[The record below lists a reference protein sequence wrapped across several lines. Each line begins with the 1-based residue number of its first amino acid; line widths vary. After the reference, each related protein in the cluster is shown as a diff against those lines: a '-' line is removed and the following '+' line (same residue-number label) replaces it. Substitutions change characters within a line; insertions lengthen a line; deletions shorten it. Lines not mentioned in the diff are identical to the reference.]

1 MMNYQLSDILK
12 IIEKSFKEIFSWFS
26 FRFQAEVQRV
36 TIVGKNTYLDLVE
49 FNENGEIKAKCKW
62 ICFDEEKYKQ
72 FLKDINIKTIDEIK
86 WYKLLMEGKVNFHQD
101 YWLSIFISQFSS
113 EFTLWQF
120 QKKQENILEQLK
132 KEGIINKNKEKKL
145 WFPPYT
151 IGIISWE
158 SSQWLQDFQT
168 ILKQSWYHYNSS
180 MYYSSIHWNEATK
193 QVHEKLLEIKNDI
206 LEGKKIDLVVIVRW
220 WGESS
225 WIIRQNDSNIAKDIC
240 LMPVPVMTA
249 IGHTTDISILDAIVK
264 YAAKTPSDAAYLL
277 INEVKKYQEE
287 LDTYRQSL
295 KTIVNNKFWYIQQ
308 QVDHIYEKI
317 RSQAKSRIETIKKNI
332 EKFIE
337 SINAYDPKKLTKRWY
352 ALLSNEKWE
361 YIGKKNLKTL
371 KQEDTITI
379 SMYDKTI
386 TAKIEKIS

>member
-1 MMNYQLSDILK
+1 MMNYQLSDVLK

-180 MYYSSIHWNEATK
+180 MYYSSIHGNEATK
-193 QVHEKLLEIKNDI
+193 QVHEKLQEIKNDI

-249 IGHTTDISILDAIVK
+249 IGHTADISILDSIVK

-295 KTIVNNKFWYIQQ
+295 KTIVSNKFAYIQQ
-308 QVDHIYEKI
+308 QVGHIYEKI
-317 RSQAKSRIETIKKNI
+317 ALQAKSRRETIKKNI

-337 SINAYDPKKLTKRWY
+337 SINTYDPKRLTKRWY
-352 ALLSNEKWE
+352 ALLSNEKGE

-371 KQEDTITI
+371 KKEDTITI
-379 SMYDKTI
+379 TMYDTTI
-386 TAKIEKIS
+386 TAKIEKIL